1 VGESGQRVEGVR
13 PVAVNQ
19 GGGQSFSMRQHL
31 EHGERELGCGC
42 VEARSGRPFL

>member
-13 PVAVNQ
+13 SAAVNQ
-19 GGGQSFSMRQHL
+19 CGGRSFSMRQRL